1 MARVRVST
9 TVDEGLL
16 ERARGL
22 RASQPDSVL
31 LDQALAALVANHR
44 TMEIDQTYGAYDRQ
58 PLDTAD
64 AWGDLESFRSAS
76 S

>member
-16 ERARGL
+16 EQARGL
-22 RASQPDSVL
+22 LAGQSDSVL

-44 TMEIDQTYGAYDRQ
+44 MMEIDQTYGAYDRL

>member
-9 TVDEGLL
+9 TVDEGL
-16 ERARGL
+16 
-22 RASQPDSVL
+22 RASEPDSVL

-58 PLDTAD
+58 PLDAPD